1 MEVAG
6 SVCLACTK
14 HRSSDDVAKLF
25 AFICFTPYIVLIYIA
40 SVAHATRDVTAA
52 FIGLGALVNTGLSLA
67 VKHFLRHPRPP
78 ETCAFIGKCHKYG
91 MPSSHAQV
99 MAYAFTTGVLMH
111 VHRRKNRKNFN
122 SSATEMFE
130 LFELVFLAG
139 LSVLVGIARV
149 YLGYHSVDQ
158 VLAGVALGSGFSA
171 FWFCLIAMVHS
182 TGLAEGNSKF
192 NFSFATFEK

>member
-1 MEVAG
+1 
-6 SVCLACTK
+6 
-14 HRSSDDVAKLF
+14 
-25 AFICFTPYIVLIYIA
+25 
-40 SVAHATRDVTAA
+40 
-52 FIGLGALVNTGLSLA
+52 
-67 VKHFLRHPRPP
+67 
-78 ETCAFIGKCHKYG
+78 

-182 TGLAEGNSKF
+182 TGLARAIQSLISPLLHLRNDWEQGYVHGRQGNASK
-192 NFSFATFEK
+192 KLK